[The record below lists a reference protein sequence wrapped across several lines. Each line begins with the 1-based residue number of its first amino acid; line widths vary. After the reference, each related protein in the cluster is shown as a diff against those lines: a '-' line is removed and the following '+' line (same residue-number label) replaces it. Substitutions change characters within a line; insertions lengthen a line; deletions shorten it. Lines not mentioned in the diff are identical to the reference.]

1 MNSQSQNNPSSNQP
15 PFKIEISSRIS
26 RLPPYLF
33 GRINKMKYEKRVA
46 GIDIIDLG
54 MGNPTDPTP
63 ESVIEKLSEAARDPR
78 NHRYSVSNGVA
89 GLRKEVA
96 KKYEQKYGVKLDP
109 ETEVIATIGSKE
121 GFSHLCL
128 ALLGPG
134 DTAIVPDP
142 AFPIHIYAVAMAGA
156 NVIRVPLGNDQA
168 FLDRIEQMIEGLYP
182 TPKLLILNYPHN
194 PTAMTIEAAFWDR
207 AIAMCRRHGIMI
219 ISDFAYGEVCFDDY
233 KAPSF
238 LAADGAKELGVE
250 FTTMSKSYNMAGWRI
265 GFCAGNSEMVKALA
279 TIKGYYDYG
288 IFAPIQIA
296 SIIAMREHAS
306 VPAEQSKLYEHRRD
320 VVCRGLD
327 RLGWTYEKPRASM
340 FVWARIKEEH
350 LKGEGTI
357 DFCLRMMDQ
366 AAVALAPGRAFG
378 EAGEK
383 FVRIALV
390 ENDQRL
396 RQAMQNLER
405 ALNPRLPK
413 PKREDKTT
421 AAS

>member
-1 MNSQSQNNPSSNQP
+1 MNNQP
-15 PFKIEISSRIS
+15 FKVDISTRIQ

-33 GRINKMKYEKRVA
+33 GRINRMKYEKRVA
-46 GIDIIDLG
+46 NIDIIDLG

-63 ESVIEKLSEAARDPR
+63 ESVIKKLAEASRDPR
-78 NHRYSVSNGVA
+78 NHRYSVSNGVV

-96 KKYEQKYGVKLDP
+96 KKYQSKYGVQLDP
-109 ETEVIATIGSKE
+109 ESEVIATIGSKE

-142 AFPIHIYAVAMAGA
+142 AFPIHVYAVAMAGA
-156 NVIRVPLGNDQA
+156 NVIRVPLGNDQH
-168 FLDRIEQMIEGLYP
+168 FLARIEKMIEGLYP

-194 PTAMTIEAAFWDR
+194 PTAMTIEPDFWDR

-219 ISDFAYGEVCFDDY
+219 ISDFAYGEVCFDGY

-238 LAADGAKELGVE
+238 LAAAGAKDIGVE

-296 SIIAMREHAS
+296 SIIAMREHAD
-306 VPAEQSKLYEHRRD
+306 VPGKQSKIYEKRRN

-327 RLGWTYEKPRASM
+327 RLGWSYEKPRASM
-340 FVWARIKEEH
+340 FVWAKIKSEH
-350 LKGEGTI
+350 LKGQGTI
-357 DFCLRMMDQ
+357 DFCLRMMDDAQ
-366 AAVALAPGRAFG
+366 VALAPGRAFG
-378 EAGEK
+378 ENGENY
-383 FVRIALV
+383 VRIALV
-390 ENDQRL
+390 ENEQRL
-396 RQAMQNLER
+396 KQAMQNLER
-405 ALNPRLPK
+405 ALVPREPK
-413 PKREDKTT
+413 AKKHKV
-421 AAS
+421 

>member
-1 MNSQSQNNPSSNQP
+1 MNQP
-15 PFKIEISSRIS
+15 PFKIDVSARIA

-46 GIDIIDLG
+46 GVDIIDLG

-96 KKYEQKYGVKLDP
+96 KKYHDKYGVTLDP

-182 TPKLLILNYPHN
+182 TPKLLTLNYPHN
-194 PTAMTIEAAFWDR
+194 PTAMTIEPAFWDR

-219 ISDFAYGEVCFDDY
+219 ISDFAYGEVCFDGY

-238 LAADGAKELGVE
+238 LAAAGAKELGVE

-265 GFCAGNSEMVKALA
+265 GFCAGNAEMVKALA

-296 SIIAMREHAS
+296 SIIAMREHAG
-306 VPAEQSKLYEHRRD
+306 VPAEQSKLYEQRRD

-340 FVWARIKEEH
+340 FVWAKIKEEH

-357 DFCLRMMDQ
+357 EFCLRMMEE

-378 EAGEK
+378 DAGEK

-396 RQAMQNLER
+396 KQAMQNLER
-405 ALNPRLPK
+405 VLVPRSPK
-413 PKREDKTT
+413 PKRRNTE
-421 AAS
+421 AASPSSK